1 VPLRPT
7 YYDVKKKTDTK
18 LLKFVRKDIYD
29 LTASGDSVG
38 PFSALDQYKNGF
50 EEYLQSHIQTV
61 IQGAQEIHRKQ
72 TGHTPPREVFWD
84 QLRDSRELSQMVYRA
99 SADYLCITNFELFKR
114 KTFYFADNLVEQL
127 AFTELMA
134 DSDFAR
140 PPFDS
145 CLFVYNSPLTI
156 EYFYQIMDRIPPIGN
171 TFPLSVFVT
180 SLPSSAEDSGDR
192 KLEFRCFHADFH
204 SSGPFAERNLLI
216 RQGWT
221 IDRSLKT
228 HWIKTHGYSEHDYS
242 ANEDENCFYDN
253 EGLQF
258 FRILINSIL
267 YLASN
272 DPDVA
277 QRLSPRK
284 DTPILLKPSNKPKK
298 AANGPPRKFEKT
310 SSLDY
315 TYVGRNTGSIVVDKS
330 SHPEVGVNRSYL
342 KKKLAIR
349 FIVRGHWRNQ
359 PFGPSLSQKH
369 LVWIRPYYKGP
380 DMADLINKPYTVK

>member
-1 VPLRPT
+1 MPLRPT
-7 YYDVKKKTDTK
+7 YYDVKKKTDMT
-18 LLKFVRKDIYD
+18 LLKSVRKDVHD
-29 LTASGDSVG
+29 LTVDGEGVG

-50 EEYLQSHIQTV
+50 QEYLQSHIETV
-61 IQGAQEIHRKQ
+61 IGNARETHRKQ
-72 TGHTPPREVFWD
+72 TGYAPPREVFWG

-99 SADYLCITNFELFKR
+99 SADYLCITNFELFKK

-145 CLFVYNSPLTI
+145 CLFVYHSPLAI
-156 EYFYQIMDRIPPIGN
+156 EYFYRSMDRIPPIGN

-192 KLEFRCFHADFH
+192 KLEFRCFHADYY
-204 SSGPFAERNLLI
+204 SVGPFVERNLLI

-228 HWIKTHGYSEHDYS
+228 DWIKIYGYSEHDYS
-242 ANEDENCFYDN
+242 ANEDENCFNDN

-267 YLASN
+267 YLASS
-272 DPDVA
+272 DPDVV
-277 QRLSPRK
+277 QRLSPHK
-284 DTPILLKPSNKPKK
+284 GTPIRLKPSGKPRKTE
-298 AANGPPRKFEKT
+298 NRPPREFERV

-330 SHPEVGVNRSYL
+330 IHSETGFNSSYFE
-342 KKKLAIR
+342 KKLGIR

-359 PFGPSLSQKH
+359 PFE
-369 LVWIRPYYKGP
+369 VRCF
-380 DMADLINKPYTVK
+380 